1 MDSTEL
7 ILLAFATLMIGG
19 ADVYGGYAS
28 RTSEP
33 ISVAAWSQAAGI
45 PVLIVAALIVGGS
58 IVFRDMALGAAAG
71 IGSAIGV
78 GALYRGFAVSS
89 VGIVAPVAATTAA
102 IVPIVVGL
110 VGGERPSGIALAGL
124 VVAMIAV
131 FLVSYLPGQRDHVIA
146 AVSHGVV
153 SGIGFG
159 GMVIAYAATST
170 DSGVWSAVSGRTVAA
185 LAAGLVVV
193 LIRVEWRI
201 DATVR
206 LATLLAGV
214 LAAAGMAAFVSA
226 SQTTDLVVL
235 GVVLG
240 LMPTTTVVLAS
251 IFLGDRL
258 IGSQWFGIGLAAVAV
273 AMISVG

>member
-1 MDSTEL
+1 
-7 ILLAFATLMIGG
+7 
-19 ADVYGGYAS
+19 
-28 RTSEP
+28 
-33 ISVAAWSQAAGI
+33 
-45 PVLIVAALIVGGS
+45 
-58 IVFRDMALGAAAG
+58 
-71 IGSAIGV
+71 
-78 GALYRGFAVSS
+78 
-89 VGIVAPVAATTAA
+89 
-102 IVPIVVGL
+102 
-110 VGGERPSGIALAGL
+110 
-124 VVAMIAV
+124 
-131 FLVSYLPGQRDHVIA
+131 
-146 AVSHGVV
+146 
-153 SGIGFG
+153 
-159 GMVIAYAATST
+159 MV
-170 DSGVWSAVSGRTVAA
+170 
-185 LAAGLVVV
+185 
-193 LIRVEWRI
+193 IRVEWRI